1 MLQRE
6 YCYSLRLQRSH
17 STNATIIR
25 DGCSRSL
32 AQLRRKA
39 HAKLK
44 KNSVNLKCKL
54 LQIFPT
60 VVDKLLCPHG
70 QIAGWN
76 GGAICIPS
84 NTVVR
89 LKHSFWDETVFILCC
104 FFFYLGGGGL
114 LSVSKLQS
122 LQCHDSQLKSG
133 FAFMFEASGEVK
145 EWTVWNLRRNQ
156 EEELEEE
163 SSHWLACSPDT
174 SASSAVA
181 MGNRAAASCRPV
193 HLHWEPQAWLLLSL
207 ACLCRF
213 FQLYAKLQAIKVE
226 IKDVNDEHVRSRQEL
241 EQTQNELTR
250 ELKFKWVNHKSQ
262 RVLKNRHIQYGI
274 LQSNTPHLK
283 IKHKARGPALA
294 WQRPHS
300 GPQTSQSLIIHL
312 NS

>member
-1 MLQRE
+1 MLKRE

-104 FFFYLGGGGL
+104 WFFFFFLGGGGYL
-114 LSVSKLQS
+114 V
-122 LQCHDSQLKSG
+122 
-133 FAFMFEASGEVK
+133 F
-145 EWTVWNLRRNQ
+145 
-156 EEELEEE
+156 
-163 SSHWLACSPDT
+163 SPLFLNYT
-174 SASSAVA
+174 ERAVA
-181 MGNRAAASCRPV
+181 ETVSTPPTLSSRDTWTHGETGMKSNAFTPSRGNAFP
-193 HLHWEPQAWLLLSL
+193 
-207 ACLCRF
+207 
-213 FQLYAKLQAIKVE
+213 
-226 IKDVNDEHVRSRQEL
+226 
-241 EQTQNELTR
+241 
-250 ELKFKWVNHKSQ
+250 KSQ
-262 RVLKNRHIQYGI
+262 RSFSPVSEKVNKPSYKLTFARTYMWKH
-274 LQSNTPHLK
+274 PHLS
-283 IKHKARGPALA
+283 HRRAQN
-294 WQRPHS
+294 QRW
-300 GPQTSQSLIIHL
+300 IHL
-312 NS
+312 IS